1 MKRYLHELVILL
13 AVFGGLPFD
22 VSTDANATPT
32 SSLRV
37 NGIKFPDGT
46 NTAGGYYNVKA
57 PEYNADATD
66 TNDATAAIQAA
77 INAAASSTAGGGV
90 VVLPGGTYKISS
102 AAGLVLKSGVSLV
115 GQSSLTTVLDCK
127 YTAVNCISIAAGT
140 VANVHVQGIRMM
152 GDYTNATAN
161 NVKQRGMLLLAQDS
175 GGVGGLWSSDFS
187 DIQVNNFTG
196 EGIWLRG
203 NLNDFL
209 HPDQFLIFSNVQ
221 INAQASSTRGTSCYV
236 TPEAIDPT
244 HANGTT
250 SCYMLRMTGQVDQ
263 VTFINGQVNG
273 PNGTK
278 NGTNVY
284 IGYEVANTESA
295 TPKVINFGN
304 GWTCQQADTCAYLN
318 WSYDIHFD
326 GDWLESLNRGIKL
339 SSSRSDSVTNCHF
352 ANATSDGA
360 SGGYAVLADQSASF
374 VRAEGNSISGTID
387 ADFKGTNGAIIWSRS
402 NQHSSGAASPSGN
415 TVQVGP
421 AGTLNAL
428 GYKTLLVNG
437 GSSIT
442 TINSDLGVGETIT
455 IYSFGAGGV
464 TLNSGGNISFGTL
477 TAPYTLVQNGVM
489 TLTRFDLGETWTIT
503 SKIP

>member
-1 MKRYLHELVILL
+1 MKRLAFLVVALIT
-13 AVFGGLPFD
+13 
-22 VSTDANATPT
+22 VSAHATPT
-32 SSLRV
+32 RSLNV

-46 NTAGGYYNVKA
+46 NAPGGYYNVKA
-57 PEYNADATD
+57 PEYNADSTDAT
-66 TNDATAAIQAA
+66 DATAAIQAA
-77 INAAASSTAGGGV
+77 INAASGSTAGGGV
-90 VVLPGGTYKISS
+90 VLLPGGTYKISS
-102 AAGLVLKSGVSLV
+102 AAGLVLKSGVSFI

-140 VANVHVQGIRMM
+140 VANVHVQGLRLM

-161 NVKQRGMLLLAQDS
+161 SVKQRGMLLLAQDS

-187 DIQVNNFTG
+187 DIQINNFTG
-196 EGIWLRG
+196 EGIWLRA

-209 HPDQFLIFSNVQ
+209 HPNQFLIFSNVQ

-244 HANGTT
+244 HANGTGP
-250 SCYMLRMTGQVDQ
+250 CYLLRMTGQVDQ

-273 PNGTK
+273 PTG

-284 IGYEVANTESA
+284 IGYEVANTETA
-295 TPKVINFGN
+295 TPQVINFQG
-304 GWTCQQADTCAYLN
+304 GWTCQQADTCAYVN
-318 WSYDIHFD
+318 WGYDVHFD
-326 GDWLESLNRGIKL
+326 GDWFETLNRGLKFA
-339 SSSRSDSVTNCHF
+339 SSRVDSVTANHF

-360 SGGYAVLADQSASF
+360 SGGYAVLADQNASY
-374 VRAEGNSISGTID
+374 VIAERNQISGTVD
-387 ADFKGTNGAIIWSRS
+387 ADFTATNGATVITRG
-402 NQHSSGAASPSGN
+402 NNNNTTGAKPSGN

-421 AGTLNAL
+421 SGTITSY

-442 TINSDLGVGETIT
+442 TINSQLGVGETIT
-455 IYSFGAGGV
+455 IYSFGVGGI

-477 TAPYTLVQNGVM
+477 AAPLTVVKDGVV
-489 TLTRFDLGETWTIT
+489 TLTRFDLGATWTIT